1 MFIIFYTFHSY
12 TSKHSIT
19 QERKEKSLKTEII
32 IKNIEEVAKRKGL
45 SIAALERKAGLARG
59 HFYKLKNTSMQLET
73 LARIAD
79 ALDVS
84 VAYLLRERKE

>member
-1 MFIIFYTFHSY
+1 M
-12 TSKHSIT
+12 
-19 QERKEKSLKTEII
+19 KTEII
-32 IKNIEEVAKRKGL
+32 IKNIEEVSKRKGL

-59 HFYKLKNTSMQLET
+59 HFYKLKNASMQLET

-84 VAYLLRERKE
+84 VTYLLRERKE

>member
-1 MFIIFYTFHSY
+1 M
-12 TSKHSIT
+12 
-19 QERKEKSLKTEII
+19 KTEII
-32 IKNIEEVAKRKGL
+32 IKNIEDVAKRKGL

-59 HFYKLKNTSMQLET
+59 HFYKLKNASMQLET

-84 VAYLLRERKE
+84 VTYLLRERKE

>member
-1 MFIIFYTFHSY
+1 M
-12 TSKHSIT
+12 
-19 QERKEKSLKTEII
+19 KTEII
-32 IKNIEEVAKRKGL
+32 IKNIEEVSKRKGL

-59 HFYKLKNTSMQLET
+59 HFYKLKNASMQLET

-84 VAYLLRERKE
+84 VAYLLKERKE

>member
-1 MFIIFYTFHSY
+1 M
-12 TSKHSIT
+12 
-19 QERKEKSLKTEII
+19 KTKNVIN
-32 IKNIEEVAKRKGL
+32 NIEEVAKRKGL

-59 HFYKLKNTSMQLET
+59 HFYKLKSTAMQLET

>member
-1 MFIIFYTFHSY
+1 M
-12 TSKHSIT
+12 
-19 QERKEKSLKTEII
+19 KTEII
-32 IKNIEEVAKRKGL
+32 IKNIEETARRKGL

-59 HFYKLKNTSMQLET
+59 HFYKLKNASMQLET

-84 VAYLLRERKE
+84 VTYLLRERKE

>member
-1 MFIIFYTFHSY
+1 MP
-12 TSKHSIT
+12 KCGK
-19 QERKEKSLKTEII
+19 ELEKSLKTEII

-59 HFYKLKNTSMQLET
+59 HFYKLKSTAMQLET

-84 VAYLLRERKE
+84 VSYLLRERKE

>member
-1 MFIIFYTFHSY
+1 M
-12 TSKHSIT
+12 
-19 QERKEKSLKTEII
+19 KTEII

-73 LARIAD
+73 LARIAV

-84 VAYLLRERKE
+84 ITYLLRERKE

>member
-1 MFIIFYTFHSY
+1 M
-12 TSKHSIT
+12 
-19 QERKEKSLKTEII
+19 KTEII

-84 VAYLLRERKE
+84 INYLLRERK

>member
-1 MFIIFYTFHSY
+1 LQAYNAGYGSNY
-12 TSKHSIT
+12 G
-19 QERKEKSLKTEII
+19 RKEKSLKTEII

-59 HFYKLKNTSMQLET
+59 HFYKLKSTAMQLET

-84 VAYLLRERKE
+84 VSYLLRERKE

>member
-1 MFIIFYTFHSY
+1 M
-12 TSKHSIT
+12 KA
-19 QERKEKSLKTEII
+19 EII

-59 HFYKLKNTSMQLET
+59 HFYKLKNASMQLET

-84 VAYLLRERKE
+84 VTYLLRERKE

>member
-1 MFIIFYTFHSY
+1 M
-12 TSKHSIT
+12 
-19 QERKEKSLKTEII
+19 KTEII
-32 IKNIEEVAKRKGL
+32 VKNIEEVAKRKGL

-59 HFYKLKNTSMQLET
+59 HFYKLKNASMQLET

-84 VAYLLRERKE
+84 VTYLLRERKE

>member
-1 MFIIFYTFHSY
+1 M
-12 TSKHSIT
+12 KA
-19 QERKEKSLKTEII
+19 EII
-32 IKNIEEVAKRKGL
+32 IKNIEEAAKRKGL

-59 HFYKLKNTSMQLET
+59 HFYKLKNASMQLET